1 MELVESIGKLR
12 NNFIFIVL
20 LSFSGVVM
28 AKEEIEINF
37 TSAPTFN
44 SGGDVQKILIKD
56 NNQYY
61 YKKTNVYN
69 SMVDTIQGIGIVSGN
84 ASSND
89 WYDYKK
95 FKNDMFI
102 VARDHNNVNAR
113 AKRISVKYKTD
124 KDVYNSEISLNNT
137 SESKRYESWF
147 RSKKV
152 NFSDPTNYR
161 LVGGFTIDH
170 SIKKIDNFYEVDLII
185 QNNSEKLLKLSG
197 VKKWESAELS
207 RSLTKAVLVLSNDDE
222 SHQFFLNNTNI
233 DGKFN
238 LDEIVVNPK
247 KNTVLKFNIHE
258 DDIDKILKKGKNFVS
273 YINLNLYVENDF
285 EVSGK
290 ISYSTI
296 FKKII

>member
-1 MELVESIGKLR
+1 M
-12 NNFIFIVL
+12 
-20 LSFSGVVM
+20 VM
-28 AKEEIEINF
+28 AKEEIEIDF
-37 TSAPTFN
+37 ISAPTLN
-44 SGGDVQKILIKD
+44 EGRDIQKILIKGD
-56 NNQYY
+56 RQYY

-69 SMVDTIQGIGIVSGN
+69 SLNDTIQGIGIVSGK
-84 ASSND
+84 ATSSD
-89 WYDYKK
+89 WNDYKK
-95 FKNDMFI
+95 FKNDIFI
-102 VARDHNNVNAR
+102 VSRDHNNVNAR

-137 SESKRYESWF
+137 SESKGYESWF

-170 SIKKIDNFYEVDLII
+170 SIKKIDNFYEIDLII
-185 QNNSEKLLKLSG
+185 QNNSKNLLQLSG
-197 VKKWESAELS
+197 VKKWENAGLS

-238 LDEIVVNPK
+238 LDEVVVDPK
-247 KNTVLKFNIHE
+247 KNTVLKFNIPE
-258 DDIDKILKKGKNFVS
+258 DDIDKILKKGKNFVT
-273 YINLNLYVENDF
+273 YINLNLYIENDF